1 MASSSDPSGQKSLE
15 EFGEQLKQLV
25 AANLAGNAQLMTR
38 LNNFIKEAAT
48 AVRAD
53 RPRETTDVKSLL
65 SRWLDF
71 NLKSYS
77 VVSTHGLALLNEL
90 LSAAENALLPKA
102 PPAAES
108 RPKPQPRVEL
118 RLSGRP
124 GERVTSGFAV
134 ENHFDHPLS
143 ITFECAGL
151 TLASG
156 QSLPAAL
163 VEVEPANLIIPPR
176 GEAVAQVAVAITGD
190 FVVGQTYT
198 TTIRLL
204 GFDAKEVGLSITIL
218 SPVEMPKSSPPLQQ
232 AKTKNKRRR
241 RSSR

>member
-1 MASSSDPSGQKSLE
+1 MASRDTSGQKSLE

-25 AANLAGNAQLMTR
+25 AANLAGNAKLLTR
-38 LNNFIKEAAT
+38 LNNLIKDAAT
-48 AVRAD
+48 VVRAN
-53 RPRETTDVKSLL
+53 RPRESTDAAALL

-71 NLKSYS
+71 NLTSYS
-77 VVSTHGLALLNEL
+77 VLSTHGLALLNEL
-90 LSAAENALLPKA
+90 LSAAESALLPKA
-102 PPAAES
+102 PPTAEPS
-108 RPKPQPRVEL
+108 PKSQSRVEL

-134 ENHFDHPLS
+134 ENHFDHPLA
-143 ITFECAGL
+143 ITFECADL
-151 TLASG
+151 TPTTG

-163 VEVEPANLIIPPR
+163 VEFEPANLIIPPH
-176 GEAVAQVAVAITGD
+176 GEAVAQVAVVTTRD

-218 SPVEMPKSSPPLQQ
+218 PPVQIPKSSPPLKQ
-232 AKTKNKRRR
+232 ATPKKNRRR

>member
-1 MASSSDPSGQKSLE
+1 VASRATSGQKPLE
-15 EFGEQLKQLV
+15 EFGERLKHLV

-38 LNNFIKEAAT
+38 LNSFIKDAAT
-48 AVRAD
+48 AVQAN
-53 RPRETTDVKSLL
+53 RPGEATDATALL

-71 NLKSYS
+71 NLTSYS

-90 LSAAENALLPKA
+90 LSAAEGALLPK
-102 PPAAES
+102 PPPVAES
-108 RPKPQPRVEL
+108 SPGSQSRVEL

-143 ITFECAGL
+143 ITFECADL
-151 TLASG
+151 TPASG

-163 VEVEPANLIIPPR
+163 VEFEPANLIIPPH
-176 GEAVAQVAVAITGD
+176 GEAVAHVAVVTTGD
-190 FVVGQTYT
+190 FAIGQTYT

-204 GFDAKEVGLSITIL
+204 GFDRKEVGLSITI
-218 SPVEMPKSSPPLQQ
+218 SPGVATPNSSPPPPQ
-232 AKTKNKRRR
+232 AKPRKKPRRR
-241 RSSR
+241 LSR

>member
-1 MASSSDPSGQKSLE
+1 VASRATSGQKSLE

-25 AANLAGNAQLMTR
+25 AANLAGNAQLVTR
-38 LNNFIKEAAT
+38 LTNFIKDAAT

-53 RPRETTDVKSLL
+53 RPNEATDAAGLL
-65 SRWLDF
+65 SRWLEF

-90 LSAAENALLPKA
+90 LSAAESALLAKA

-108 RPKPQPRVEL
+108 IPKPQSRVEL

-134 ENHFDHPLS
+134 ENHFDHPLA
-143 ITFECAGL
+143 ITFECADL
-151 TLASG
+151 TPASG

-163 VEVEPANLIIPPR
+163 VEFEPANLMIPPH
-176 GEAVAQVAVAITGD
+176 GEAVAQVAVVITRD

-204 GFDAKEVGLSITIL
+204 GFDKKEVGLSITIL
-218 SPVEMPKSSPPLQQ
+218 PPVEIPNSSPPLKQ
-232 AKTKNKRRR
+232 AKRKKTRR